1 MAKPWKFLFVGYDV
15 LIDDWRKRWTLDSYS
30 FAFGMCFGLLISIL
44 KRLNV
49 IEETES
55 ELLSNFTEMSQ
66 FSAACN
72 NISSSYSTENLNL
85 LNAESNVN
93 TTNGSNLNGS
103 RANKNMSRMLPARL
117 RAFLILMSSGGI
129 LAYILFAVLCKSK
142 ESCNNVTPY
151 ITIIPVRTKQYD
163 TIFFKSFNIFPSF
176 FLKKK
181 RLCPILC

>member
-55 ELLSNFTEMSQ
+55 ELLSNFTEMAQ
-66 FSAACN
+66 FTANFGVLSSSSS
-72 NISSSYSTENLNL
+72 NISYSNENLL
-85 LNAESNVN
+85 LNSSDSSSINNNNNSSVN
-93 TTNGSNLNGS
+93 G
-103 RANKNMSRMLPARL
+103 RAKNMSSRMLPVRL
-117 RAFLILMSSGGI
+117 RAFLILISSGGI
-129 LAYILFAVLCKSK
+129 LAYILFALLCKSR

-151 ITIIPVRTKQYD
+151 ITIIPV
-163 TIFFKSFNIFPSF
+163 SF
-176 FLKKK
+176 F
-181 RLCPILC
+181 ILI